1 MKKAFTCILAL
12 ALLLSGTAA
21 FAESASVLPYEG
33 DEITITMLGWQSFSD
48 YDWDTSRSKR
58 KSLPTIRI
66 L

>member
-48 YDWDTSRSKR
+48 YDWDNMFGQWVKG
-58 KSLPTIRI
+58 KLCII
-66 L
+66 